1 MAEKRG
7 RGRIEQ
13 LSVAIQTIA
22 KRMDAQFVLDEEKV
36 ESFIKANR
44 LREEEEDSNLASLNT

>member
-1 MAEKRG
+1 VAEKRG

-44 LREEEEDSNLASLNT
+44 LREEEEDSNLTSLDT

>member
-1 MAEKRG
+1 VAEKRG

-44 LREEEEDSNLASLNT
+44 LREEEEDSNLTSLNT

>member
-1 MAEKRG
+1 VAEKRG

-44 LREEEEDSNLASLNT
+44 LREEEDSNLASLNT

>member
-44 LREEEEDSNLASLNT
+44 LREEEEDSNLTSLNT